1 MRKIIFFSCLFLA
14 FAVVA
19 GNNFKHSLPPGKK
32 PWTHEK
38 FLADDGKFTFV
49 IIPDR
54 TGSERPGI
62 FGEAIKKANMLQP
75 DFIMTVGDLIH

>member
-38 FLADDGKFTFV
+38 FLADDGKFTFF
-49 IIPDR
+49 DTR
-54 TGSERPGI
+54 ARAHLSGLHRRC
-62 FGEAIKKANMLQP
+62 
-75 DFIMTVGDLIH
+75 DLGLRVRQGTRRFRS